1 MSEYDKWK
9 NCYQDAEYYMN
20 SISSNSGTLIEVAA
34 QHPLT
39 DSGEPGDEFRAR
51 LDSAIKFYYNLEKQ
65 AKFYIP
71 GSLHKFNGKID
82 KVSLSESGKQYL
94 MKNGI
99 SENDIYAEDANKE
112 FKPGGVY
119 NSSDE
124 CYVTANL
131 FKKLEYGRLVCFCS
145 PAQLM
150 RKALSYIQFG
160 VVPDIYSAPYKNMFH
175 NYIDETF
182 RYIPELINGKT
193 GLQGA
198 SKEAERLRKL
208 RKPQ

>member
-1 MSEYDKWK
+1 MSEYIKWRK
-9 NCYQDAEYYMN
+9 YYSDAENYMDSVYN
-20 SISSNSGTLIEVAA
+20 NSGTLIEVAA

-51 LDSAIKFYYNLEKQ
+51 LDSAIKFYYNLEKPS
-65 AKFYIP
+65 KFYIP
-71 GSLHKFNGKID
+71 GSLHKFNGKVD
-82 KVSLSESGKQYL
+82 RVSLSEAGKQYL
-94 MKNGI
+94 IKNGI
-99 SENDIYAEDANKE
+99 PENDIYAEDANKE
-112 FKPGGVY
+112 FKPDGVY

-131 FKKLEYGRLVCFCS
+131 FKKLGYGRLVCFCS

-160 VVPDIYSAPYKNMFH
+160 VIPDIYSVPIKNMFH
-175 NYIDETF
+175 NYVDETF
-182 RYIPELINGKT
+182 RYMPELINDKT
-193 GLQGA
+193 GLQSN

-208 RKPQ
+208 RKP